1 MNNHQVIELQDK
13 MEMAR
18 YVIHTMEEFL
28 GELDNWDN
36 LVITLSKDNRFI
48 LEDIRDTYIAI
59 YEQLISEFEKL

>member
-48 LEDIRDTYIAI
+48 LEEIRDTYIAI

>member
-36 LVITLSKDNRFI
+36 LTITFSKDNRFV
-48 LEDIRDTYIAI
+48 LEEIRDTYIAI

>member
-13 MEMAR
+13 MAMAR